1 MEVLNKDLKTQVGQ
15 FVADDFRTAAVFNK
29 YGIDFCCKGQ
39 KTIESVCDQKGI
51 DSNLL
56 LDELQDVLKNST
68 APSIDYN
75 TWPLDLLAEYIEK
88 KHHRYVEEKIPVLRQ
103 FLGKLCHVH
112 GERHPELFEVNEL
125 FNASANELAS
135 HMKKEELILFPY
147 VKKMVKA
154 QLEHSD
160 VQAPPFGTVKNPITM
175 MMQEHDNEGE
185 RFVKIAN
192 LTNNYNPPSDACT
205 TYRVTYAM
213 LDEFEQ
219 DLHLH
224 IHLENNILFPKAMK
238 LEQQFGK

>member
-1 MEVLNKDLKTQVGQ
+1 MEVLSKDLKKQIGQ

-29 YGIDFCCKGQ
+29 YGIDFCCKGH
-39 KTIESVCDQKGI
+39 KTIETVCDQKGI
-51 DSNLL
+51 KSDSLL
-56 LDELQDVLKNST
+56 EELQDVLKNSPD
-68 APSIDYN
+68 PSVDYK

-112 GERHPELFEVNEL
+112 GERHPELFEVNQL
-125 FNASANELAS
+125 FNASANELVS

-154 QLEHSD
+154 KLENESLS
-160 VQAPPFGTVKNPITM
+160 APPFGTVKNPITM

-185 RFVKIAN
+185 RFEKIAK
-192 LTNNYNPPSDACT
+192 LTDNYSTPADGCT

-213 LDEFEQ
+213 LNEFEQ
-219 DLHLH
+219 DLHVH

-238 LEQQFGK
+238 LEQQFG